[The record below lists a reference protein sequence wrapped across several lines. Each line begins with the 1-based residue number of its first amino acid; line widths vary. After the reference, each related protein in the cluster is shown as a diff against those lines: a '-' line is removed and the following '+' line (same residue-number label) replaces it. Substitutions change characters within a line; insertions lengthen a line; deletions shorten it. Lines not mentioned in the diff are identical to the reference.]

1 MRSIA
6 LLVLALVVGAAGAGA
21 ASDDES
27 KVQALLELQRKSS
40 SGVIDMDSK
49 RFEEFVVGKA
59 RPYTVVVVADALNL
73 HNQGKLQL
81 GTLVK
86 EFALVA
92 RTFAATQAGKPAAGK
107 VFFARIE
114 YKASQGLFGRMG
126 IKSLPFVARIPPS
139 TPITRDGAVKIAK
152 EDQMEGDYPWR
163 AEALA
168 QWVQDKTGLAVGEIK
183 RASIFHSRRAVPS
196 FHHPPF
202 APGHAP
208 RPARRP
214 ARRPLLRSRPLYAVG
229 TLVVWWFSTSGGM
242 YNIIRG
248 VPMVG
253 YDPRTRQS
261 IMFMQ
266 GSGQL
271 GMEGFIMGSLY
282 SSFGLIVA
290 AFVFVLPR
298 VKDPQ
303 AQRTL
308 AYLLLFFAFVSFR
321 ATVGNHLWKTGL
333 HTHWYL

>member
-183 RASIFHSRRAVPS
+183 RASIFHSS
-196 FHHPPF
+196 LM
-202 APGHAP
+202 
-208 RPARRP
+208 
-214 ARRPLLRSRPLYAVG
+214 PLLTLGVVGAVVAIGYQLYYAPFMRYKPLYAVG